1 MKKNNIFQQCGF
13 LLIAIAAI
21 LMTSCKA
28 EKSFPVKESVKD
40 ITGSW
45 QVIRATRNGTDLTG
59 IIDFSKFRVNFKE
72 GAYTIENPLPFLVN
86 ADGKF
91 ALDDPEYPFKIT
103 FTATGAA
110 APVSTPFNY
119 PVVNGKRQLSIT
131 FSPGC
136 PNNSYVYVLQKV
148 N

>member
-1 MKKNNIFQQCGF
+1 MSF
-13 LLIAIAAI
+13 LLVVLAVMA
-21 LMTSCKA
+21 SCKA
-28 EKSFPVKESVKD
+28 ERVLPVAEAPKD

-45 QVIRATRNGTDLTG
+45 QVVSATRNGTNLAG
-59 IIDFSKFRVNFKE
+59 LIDYSKFRINFKE
-72 GAYTIENPLPFLVN
+72 GGYAIENPLPFLVN

-91 ALDDPEYPFKIT
+91 SLDDPEYPFKIT
-103 FTATGAA
+103 FTANGGTAI
-110 APVSTPFNY
+110 STPFNY
-119 PVVNGKRQLSIT
+119 PIVNGKRQLSIT